1 MTNHKSV
8 QDLPPKA
15 LRIVRKR
22 GNEYHNEEITV
33 SPNHNREDL
42 INRLRNDPSV
52 IFVFDV
58 IDGHYKERAAIP
70 EGFEIAVSIDN
81 NKDLNGHKAGEGH
94 IVIYFNN
101 DVVLYQQDSP
111 WFDDDVEDD
120 RPWMR
125 AIENVPDHLNMLTV
139 GSYVHCYG
147 LRHPI
152 LRRADI
158 FAARGWL
165 MEYGFEYER
174 INVVTG
180 HDPVLFEYENEWVLL
195 GSRHFSSYHIFI
207 EVKRLRLPIDEDHK
221 KEILLLAKVF
231 PRVEVVFWEDGSV
244 GFRSWF
250 PDYLT
255 MILFSEHLHSRMDE
269 IRAFI
274 AVLEDKFQYACN
286 LFSDFEDIHQLFIYE
301 AIDASTKLSQIR
313 I

>member
-1 MTNHKSV
+1 MSQQPIHF
-8 QDLPPKA
+8 
-15 LRIVRKR
+15 VRKR
-22 GNEYHNEEITV
+22 GNEYYSEEIAV
-33 SPNHNREDL
+33 SPNHNRKAL
-42 INRLRNDPSV
+42 IDSLRTDPSV

-58 IDGHYKERAAIP
+58 IDGYYEERAAIP

-101 DVVLYQQDSP
+101 GDVLYRQDSP

-120 RPWMR
+120 QPWMR
-125 AIENVPDHLNMLTV
+125 AIWSIPDHLNMLTV

-147 LRHPI
+147 LRHPM
-152 LRRADI
+152 LRRTDI
-158 FAARGWL
+158 LAARGWL

-180 HDPVLFEYENEWVLL
+180 HDPVLFEYEGEWILL

-207 EVKRLRLPIDEDHK
+207 EVKRHRLPIDEDHK
-221 KEILLLAKVF
+221 KEILLLAKDF
-231 PRVEVVFWEDGSV
+231 PGVEVIFWEDGSV

-255 MILFSEHLHSRMDE
+255 MILFNENFHSRMKE

-274 AVLEDKFQYACN
+274 AVLEDKFPYACY
-286 LFSDFEDIHQLFIYE
+286 LSSDFDDIHRLFIYE